1 MDLTREQ
8 ECEQMVE
15 TISGLSDSVRQ
26 KLHMPPPPPSN
37 NTNGASTPSEI
48 CAAKMNNADKHRDF
62 FKQMDNAS
70 LPPQRSQESVDE
82 KSA

>member
-8 ECEQMVE
+8 ECKQMVE
-15 TISGLSDSVRQ
+15 AISGLSDLVRQ
-26 KLHMPPPPPSN
+26 KLHMPLPPPSK

-48 CAAKMNNADKHRDF
+48 CAAQMNNADKHRDF
-62 FKQMDNAS
+62 IKKMDNAS
-70 LPPQRSQESVDE
+70 LPQGSQESVDE